1 MTNPKPTSSA
11 PNPSLRKRR
20 FGILDRLTVS
30 QKLGLASGFLLVP
43 LIILGVTTLQNQTQL
58 LAPVAKSQDVLP
70 LMNSLNQLNINLV
83 DYART
88 AMNAELGRRS
98 QDDVAARAKKV
109 NNTIDTFKQQL
120 QSKNQPSLFS
130 KLNEIKAQLRDT
142 LDLGSLDSSWEAF
155 TANSEDASP
164 SDMANDFGAVTDG
177 VNQMMNNVGTAGDL
191 RVGGGQTSLFH
202 LQRSAFEVL
211 TRLRSNIT
219 RAQLL
224 AEGIMLGASD
234 DDTLLM
240 DSEQD
245 LKALRELMPMIEGDA
260 DTLGG
265 DIDTA
270 IKTGLVVPDELAE
283 STQKVKVAAQ
293 SVLADLEN
301 VTLDETSASLNED
314 TTKALSDIDQ
324 LSKALQAAL
333 NKEASQ
339 IRSNET
345 KRAFMSLSII
355 LIFSVAAIIFLIRIL
370 RSIVQNLRLLTNG
383 SRRLTAGDVGV
394 QVPVTSQDEL
404 GVLAQ
409 TFNAASAQLRDSFRR
424 SEQERIESIQLQQN
438 IGEFLDVTMD
448 IAEGDLTKRGK
459 VTEDVL
465 GNVVDSIN
473 LMTDELAFT
482 LQGVQKT
489 SESVANG
496 SRAMMLTTEQINEG
510 SQMTTH
516 EAQRAAERAIEVNAN
531 IQHMAQVAM
540 ASAQAARQALQAAQQ
555 GEDAVRTTLQGMENI
570 RESSDSV
577 SQRVQ
582 ALGKRSEEIQEVV
595 DSITQ
600 IASQTNL
607 LALHASIEA
616 AGAGPAG
623 TRFSVVAE
631 EVRQLAD
638 LSTEA
643 TSRIANLIA
652 GVQTEIRQVVQSM
665 RANTQQVEQGYEVAG
680 TAGERLREIGDYVE
694 ESARLAEDISQAT
707 QEQVQGVEQMGNAVQ
722 QIADIAQSSQ
732 SSVEQGRNA
741 AEQLQRL
748 ADQMNDS
755 LARFRLPS

>member
-1 MTNPKPTSSA
+1 MTNPKSTSSVSSPTA
-11 PNPSLRKRR
+11 KKRQ
-20 FGILDRLTVS
+20 FGFLDRLTVS
-30 QKLGLASGFLLVP
+30 QKLGLASGLLLLP
-43 LIILGVTTLQNQTQL
+43 LIILGATTLQNQAQL
-58 LAPVAKSQDVLP
+58 LAPVARSQDILP
-70 LMNSLNQLNINLV
+70 LMNTLDDLNKNLTE
-83 DYART
+83 YART
-88 AMNAELGRRS
+88 AMNAKLGRRNIEDAKTQS
-98 QDDVAARAKKV
+98 QNV
-109 NNTIDTFKQQL
+109 NNTIAEFKKQL
-120 QSKNQPSLFS
+120 QSSQQPRLFS
-130 KLNEIKAQLRDT
+130 ELNTLKIKLREQ
-142 LDLGSLDSSWEAF
+142 LDLELLDSSWEAF
-155 TANSEDASP
+155 TVNVKDASP
-164 SDMANDFGAVTDG
+164 SDMANDFSAVSDG
-177 VNQMMNNVGTAGDL
+177 VNGMMNTVGTLGDL
-191 RVGGGQTSLFH
+191 RVGGGQTSLFY
-202 LQRSAFEVL
+202 LQRSTFETL
-211 TRLRSNIT
+211 NQLRSNIA
-219 RAQLL
+219 RAQML
-224 AEGIMLGASD
+224 AEGIMLGANNNES
-234 DDTLLM
+234 LLI
-240 DSEQD
+240 DAEQD
-245 LKALRELMPMIEGDA
+245 FKTLRELTPMIERDA
-260 DTLGG
+260 GALEG

-270 IKTGLVVPDELAE
+270 ISTGLVVPAILQERA
-283 STQKVKVAAQ
+283 QQVKVSAQ

-314 TTKALSDIDQ
+314 TTKALYDIGQ
-324 LSKALQAAL
+324 LNILLKKTLE
-333 NKEASQ
+333 NEANQ
-339 IRSNET
+339 IRSNT
-345 KRAFMSLSII
+345 TRRSLINLIII
-355 LIFSVAAIIFLIRIL
+355 LVLSVVAVVLLIRIL
-370 RSIVQNLRLLTNG
+370 RGIVQNLRLLTNG

-404 GVLAQ
+404 GILAQ

-459 VTEDVL
+459 VTEDIL

-482 LQGVQKT
+482 LQGVQSS
-489 SESVANG
+489 SESVASG
-496 SRAMMLTTEQINEG
+496 SRAMLSTTEQINAG
-510 SQMTTH
+510 SKMTTQ
-516 EAQRAAERAIEVNAN
+516 EAKRAAERAIEVNAN

-540 ASAQAARQALQAAQQ
+540 ASSQAARQALQAAQQ

-582 ALGKRSEEIQEVV
+582 ALGKRSEEIQEIV

-638 LSTEA
+638 LSTES
-643 TSRIANLIA
+643 TNRIANLIA
-652 GVQTEIRQVVQSM
+652 GIQTEIRQVVQSM

-694 ESARLAEDISQAT
+694 QSARLAEDISQAT
-707 QEQVQGVEQMGNAVQ
+707 QEQVQGVEQMGQAVQ
-722 QIADIAQSSQ
+722 QIASIAQNSQ

-755 LARFRLPS
+755 LARFRLPN